1 MKKIIKDLIFL
12 AIVGAFFFTFRVPIE
27 NRIESLVQTYF
38 PCRQAIDYDVGN
50 FDARFGISK
59 DDFLQAV
66 RDAEALW
73 EKPIN
78 KELFS
83 YRSGGDMKINLLYD
97 ERQAAT
103 IKLQA
108 LGIAVED
115 SRASYDLLQEKYE
128 ILLAGYKQKKIEYE
142 LLVTAFNEQEDAYNA
157 EVKQS
162 NERGGARRTGYER
175 LSAERE
181 ALEAEVRK
189 INELKD
195 KINADAD
202 TINAL
207 VTELNRVAQALN
219 LNVGAYNQ
227 VGGSRGEEFNEGL
240 YQNGPNGARIDIYQ
254 YDNKTKLVRVLAHEF
269 GHALGLEHLDD
280 PEAIMYKLNEA
291 ENEKLTAADLAQ
303 LRTHCGI
310 K

>member
-1 MKKIIKDLIFL
+1 MSN
-12 AIVGAFFFTFRVPIE
+12 TFARDTRV
-27 NRIESLVQTYF
+27 QQF
-38 PCRQAIDYDVGN
+38 Q
-50 FDARFGISK
+50 
-59 DDFLQAV
+59 
-66 RDAEALW
+66 
-73 EKPIN
+73 
-78 KELFS
+78 
-83 YRSGGDMKINLLYD
+83 
-97 ERQAAT
+97 
-103 IKLQA
+103 QA
-108 LGIAVED
+108 LQERILIIDGAMGTMIQRHKLEEADYRGDRFADWPRDVKGNN
-115 SRASYDLLQEKYE
+115 DLLVLSNPG
-128 ILLAGYKQKKIEYE
+128 IIAGIH
-142 LLVTAFNEQEDAYNA
+142 DAYCA
-157 EVKQS
+157 A
-162 NERGGARRTGYER
+162 GADI
-175 LSAERE
+175 
-181 ALEAEVRK
+181 LETNSFNGTQVSM
-189 INELKD
+189 
-195 KINADAD
+195 ADYGMES
-202 TINAL
+202 L